1 MNNITTI
8 NDKSVKASE
17 IIRKKLLDCGGRV
30 SVTQYNSDS
39 CDIVI
44 SSDGRSLTTDKIQ
57 HNKLAYEFRVF
68 DIIVDL
74 LREQGGRARK
84 GGARNKENKVGMGNC
99 TEDTVVGAI
108 AVRYWGKSYGE
119 STFDPMFM
127 IAAVLEWAGIVHNRR
142 GYLELTTEYKALL
155 GAKQL

>member
-17 IIRKKLLDCGGRV
+17 IIRKKLLDCGGKV
-30 SVTQYNSDS
+30 SVTQYNGDS

-57 HNKLAYEFRVF
+57 QNKLAYEFSVF

-74 LREQGGRARK
+74 LCEQGGRARK
-84 GGARNKENKVGMGNC
+84 GGARNKANKVGMGNC

-119 STFDPMFM
+119 SAFDPMFM
-127 IAAVLEWAGIVHNRR
+127 IAAVLEWASIVHNRC
-142 GYLELTTEYKALL
+142 GYLELTAEYKALL

>member
-17 IIRKKLLDCGGRV
+17 IIRKKLLDCGGKV
-30 SVTQYNSDS
+30 TVTQFNGDS
-39 CDIVI
+39 CNIVI
-44 SSDGRSLTTDKIQ
+44 SSDGRSFTTDKIQ
-57 HNKLAYEFRVF
+57 NNNLAYEFRVF

-84 GGARNKENKVGMGNC
+84 GGARNHKVGMGNC

-108 AVRYWGKSYGE
+108 AVRYWEKTYGE
-119 STFDPMFM
+119 STLDPVFVLSA
-127 IAAVLEWAGIVHNRR
+127 ILEWAGIVHNRR

-155 GAKQL
+155 AAKQ

>member
-17 IIRKKLLDCGGRV
+17 IIRKKLLDCGGKV
-30 SVTQYNSDS
+30 SVFTLDRKPCN
-39 CDIVI
+39 IVA
-44 SSDGRSLTTDKIQ
+44 SSDGLSFTTDKIM
-57 HNKLAYEFRVF
+57 NYSLAYKFSVF
-68 DIIVDL
+68 DFIVDL
-74 LREQGGRARK
+74 LCEQGGKAKK
-84 GGARNKENKVGMGNC
+84 GNAHGKEDKVGMGKC

-108 AVRYWGKSYGE
+108 AVRYWGKSYGQ
-119 STFDPMFM
+119 STFDPVFVM
-127 IAAVLEWAGIVHNRR
+127 AAVLEWAGIVHNRR